1 MRRATVVTTIALV
14 GALALPGVAS
24 SQAGQDM
31 EGTITLQEESPFIAF
46 NIWVKAGSQNDP
58 QGKEGLA
65 ALTAAMLSDGST
77 KQDSY
82 EAILEK
88 LYPMAAGYG
97 ATVDKE
103 MTTFTGRVHRDN
115 LEGYYT
121 LFRNALL
128 EPAFAQE
135 DFDRIKSQ
143 TLNYLERGRRY
154 NRDEEL
160 SKELLFAM
168 AYEGTP
174 YAHPEEGYVQS
185 VKSIT
190 LDDVKDFYRTH
201 YLRNAVVVG
210 LAGGYPA
217 GFVPRVRGDFDRLP
231 EGELAV
237 VEAPQPKMPDG
248 VKVLLVEKETDATP
262 ISMGFPLGVLR
273 GQQDFFPLMLMN
285 SWFGEHRN
293 SFSHLY
299 NVIRET
305 RGMNYGDYS
314 YIEAFPAGYAT
325 QQPRVNVARRSQL
338 FEIWI
343 RPISLTEPGNLHE
356 RTLFATRAAWR
367 ELAKVVD
374 EGMRPEDVE
383 KTKGFLHNYS
393 VNWGNTLTR
402 RLAYRVDDVFY
413 GIDGP
418 GFLTQIRPNLESLT
432 PDAVNAAIQQHLQ
445 YGNMYVVMI
454 TSDAEA
460 MKQKLLSGV
469 PTSITYAG
477 PRPQAVLDEDQA
489 IARFPIPVRASDIT
503 IVPIDR
509 VFETGG

>member
-1 MRRATVVTTIALV
+1 M
-14 GALALPGVAS
+14 P
-24 SQAGQDM
+24 
-31 EGTITLQEESPFIAF
+31 GTITLQEESPFIAF
-46 NIWVKAGSQNDP
+46 SIWVKAGSQNDP

-97 ATVDKE
+97 ANVDKE

-115 LEGYYT
+115 LDAYYA

-160 SKELLFAM
+160 SKELLFSM

-190 LDDVKDFYRTH
+190 LDDVKEFYRTH

-210 LAGGYPA
+210 LAGGYPD
-217 GFVPRVRGDFDRLP
+217 GFVARVRQDFDRLP
-231 EGELAV
+231 EGELV
-237 VEAPQPKMPDG
+237 VVAAPQPKMPDG

-262 ISMGFPLGVLR
+262 ISMGFPLVVLR

-338 FEIWI
+338 
-343 RPISLTEPGNLHE
+343 
-356 RTLFATRAAWR
+356 
-367 ELAKVVD
+367 
-374 EGMRPEDVE
+374 
-383 KTKGFLHNYS
+383 
-393 VNWGNTLTR
+393 
-402 RLAYRVDDVFY
+402 
-413 GIDGP
+413 
-418 GFLTQIRPNLESLT
+418 
-432 PDAVNAAIQQHLQ
+432 
-445 YGNMYVVMI
+445 
-454 TSDAEA
+454 
-460 MKQKLLSGV
+460 
-469 PTSITYAG
+469 
-477 PRPQAVLDEDQA
+477 
-489 IARFPIPVRASDIT
+489 
-503 IVPIDR
+503 
-509 VFETGG
+509 

>member
-1 MRRATVVTTIALV
+1 M
-14 GALALPGVAS
+14 
-24 SQAGQDM
+24 
-31 EGTITLQEESPFIAF
+31 
-46 NIWVKAGSQNDP
+46 
-58 QGKEGLA
+58 
-65 ALTAAMLSDGST
+65 
-77 KQDSY
+77 
-82 EAILEK
+82 
-88 LYPMAAGYG
+88 
-97 ATVDKE
+97 
-103 MTTFTGRVHRDN
+103 
-115 LEGYYT
+115 
-121 LFRNALL
+121 
-128 EPAFAQE
+128 
-135 DFDRIKSQ
+135 
-143 TLNYLERGRRY
+143 
-154 NRDEEL
+154 
-160 SKELLFAM
+160 
-168 AYEGTP
+168 
-174 YAHPEEGYVQS
+174 
-185 VKSIT
+185 
-190 LDDVKDFYRTH
+190 
-201 YLRNAVVVG
+201 
-210 LAGGYPA
+210 
-217 GFVPRVRGDFDRLP
+217 
-231 EGELAV
+231 
-237 VEAPQPKMPDG
+237 
-248 VKVLLVEKETDATP
+248 
-262 ISMGFPLGVLR
+262 
-273 GQQDFFPLMLMN
+273 
-285 SWFGEHRN
+285 
-293 SFSHLY
+293 
-299 NVIRET
+299 
-305 RGMNYGDYS
+305 
-314 YIEAFPAGYAT
+314 
-325 QQPRVNVARRSQL
+325 
-338 FEIWI
+338 
-343 RPISLTEPGNLHE
+343 TEPDNLHE

>member
-190 LDDVKDFYRTH
+190 LDDVKDFYADALPAQR
-201 YLRNAVVVG
+201 G
-210 LAGGYPA
+210 GSGAGGRLPGRVRAEGARGLRRAAGRRAGRGGGAAAEDAGRREGAARREGDGRHAHLHGLPA
-217 GFVPRVRGDFDRLP
+217 GCAAGRAGLLPR
-231 EGELAV
+231 
-237 VEAPQPKMPDG
+237 
-248 VKVLLVEKETDATP
+248 
-262 ISMGFPLGVLR
+262 
-273 GQQDFFPLMLMN
+273 
-285 SWFGEHRN
+285 
-293 SFSHLY
+293 
-299 NVIRET
+299 
-305 RGMNYGDYS
+305 
-314 YIEAFPAGYAT
+314 
-325 QQPRVNVARRSQL
+325 
-338 FEIWI
+338 
-343 RPISLTEPGNLHE
+343 
-356 RTLFATRAAWR
+356 
-367 ELAKVVD
+367 
-374 EGMRPEDVE
+374 
-383 KTKGFLHNYS
+383 
-393 VNWGNTLTR
+393 
-402 RLAYRVDDVFY
+402 
-413 GIDGP
+413 
-418 GFLTQIRPNLESLT
+418 
-432 PDAVNAAIQQHLQ
+432 
-445 YGNMYVVMI
+445 
-454 TSDAEA
+454 
-460 MKQKLLSGV
+460 
-469 PTSITYAG
+469 
-477 PRPQAVLDEDQA
+477 
-489 IARFPIPVRASDIT
+489 
-503 IVPIDR
+503 
-509 VFETGG
+509 